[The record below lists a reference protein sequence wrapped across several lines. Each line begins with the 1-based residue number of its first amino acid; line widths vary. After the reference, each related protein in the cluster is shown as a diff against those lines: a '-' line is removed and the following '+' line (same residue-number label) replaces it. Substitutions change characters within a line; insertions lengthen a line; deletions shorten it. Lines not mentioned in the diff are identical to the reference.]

1 MAKLG
6 SFFRRLFTS
15 NSSDNQHSSSSSS
28 PSSSSS
34 SSSSSLKP
42 ETRKSVLIVA
52 PLPSPKSTTY
62 KSKSTTSQ
70 SCSASPQSR
79 SHSMIK
85 QITMN
90 ADNKK
95 ETYNSNFLSSDIHKT
110 AVRRVSTPVTIH
122 TSAHHNSKY
131 SSITVSEGTE
141 EALLASLQ
149 RLSTSSSTTTT
160 TNGNPNNSIHSLSI
174 NCNGPTSLLSCL
186 DIRSASVNLSVSP
199 SLLSNSLVNNISSA
213 SGTPPTQVVA
223 GAQTSP
229 RISIPS
235 NNSPSHNVIR
245 DISPVVETAVN
256 TNFDRKMS
264 LQQRGRR
271 PSMFDPIDPKELQ
284 QALYASAQASI
295 PTNPKNDDDAFRA
308 ISQIKITYD
317 RDGEHVFIDS
327 LCFENMQMLDAFS
340 INNYNYN
347 SNHNNTTTNNMALS
361 STTSTSI
368 STNNNDFIPFY
379 CRFRLWPEKRSLFQT
394 KIVRHPRFQS
404 SYLFDAKQLNDF
416 ELSFDQLNNHF
427 LELLLY
433 KVGTIKPSY
442 KDTRIAT
449 VKYDLGNL
457 NGTDEVSLKKPLD
470 ESDPISTVQDPD
482 LGDLLVS
489 LSYLQSAAKLAV
501 VVLEAK
507 NLRPL
512 SIENKLFPEAC
523 VKVTL
528 FDRNGKKLK
537 RKKTSVKRASDCPT
551 FNEELVFELRRDI
564 AQEVMIELRIVHE
577 SLSYKE
583 QLGSI
588 IFGPT
593 INNMTKGPISAE
605 NIYWSTILSGESLNA
620 QWQMLKIPIKIEESK

>member
-15 NSSDNQHSSSSSS
+15 NSSDNQC
-28 PSSSSS
+28 
-34 SSSSSLKP
+34 SSSSLKP
-42 ETRKSVLIVA
+42 ETRKSALIIA
-52 PLPSPKSTTY
+52 PLSSPKSTTY
-62 KSKSTTSQ
+62 KSTPTASQ
-70 SCSASPQSR
+70 SCSVSPQSR
-79 SHSMIK
+79 CHSMIK

-90 ADNKK
+90 TDKK
-95 ETYNSNFLSSDIHKT
+95 NETHNSNFLSSDVNKT

-131 SSITVSEGTE
+131 SSITVNGSTE
-141 EALLASLQ
+141 EALLSSLQ
-149 RLSTSSSTTTT
+149 RLSTSSSTTTN
-160 TNGNPNNSIHSLSI
+160 NGNPNNSIHSLSI
-174 NCNGPTSLLSCL
+174 NCSGLASLLSRR

-199 SLLSNSLVNNISSA
+199 SSLSNNLVNNISSA

-235 NNSPSHNVIR
+235 NNSPSHNNVIR

-256 TNFDRKMS
+256 TNSDRKMS

-284 QALYASAQASI
+284 QALYASAKASI
-295 PTNPKNDDDAFRA
+295 PTNPKNDDDSFRA

-317 RDGEHVFIDS
+317 RDGEHVCIDS

-347 SNHNNTTTNNMALS
+347 NNPNNNHTNNMALS
-361 STTSTSI
+361 STTSTGT

-404 SYLFDAKQLNDF
+404 SYLFDVTQLNDF
-416 ELSFDQLNNHF
+416 ELSSDQLNNHF

-433 KVGTIKPSY
+433 KVGTTKPSY

-457 NGTDEVSLKKPLD
+457 NETDEVSLKKSLD

-512 SIENKLFPEAC
+512 SIENKLFPETC

-537 RKKTSVKRASDCPT
+537 RKKTSVQRASDCPT

-564 AQEVMIELRIVHE
+564 TQEVMIELRIVHE

-588 IFGPT
+588 IFGPI
-593 INNMTKGPISAE
+593 INNMTKGSISAE

-620 QWQMLKIPIKIEESK
+620 QWQMLKTPIRIEESK